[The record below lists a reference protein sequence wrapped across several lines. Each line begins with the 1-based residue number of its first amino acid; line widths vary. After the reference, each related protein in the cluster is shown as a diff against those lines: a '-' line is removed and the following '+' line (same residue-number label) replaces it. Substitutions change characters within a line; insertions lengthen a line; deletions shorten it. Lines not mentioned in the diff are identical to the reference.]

1 MRNCYFAVIWPVPQM
16 TVLPCAAFEGRP
28 VLGSKI
34 TQISKY
40 RPKNIKVKSD
50 INLSCPRTYMAL
62 KIISHDTL
70 DCKST
75 VSHILVVETIYKT
88 DFFSLL

>member
-1 MRNCYFAVIWPVPQM
+1 
-16 TVLPCAAFEGRP
+16 
-28 VLGSKI
+28 
-34 TQISKY
+34 
-40 RPKNIKVKSD
+40 
-50 INLSCPRTYMAL
+50 MAL

-88 DFFSLL
+88 DFFFLIVISKGGFIWILDVLLCTSTSNVF